1 MPKNLHKSKEKEFS
15 KNLGLFPEHVY
26 AAAKEN
32 VADTKIIEIVGEGQS
47 AEILAGNK

>member
-15 KNLGLFPEHVY
+15 KNLGLCLEHVY

-32 VADTKIIEIVGEGQS
+32 VAYTKNYRNS
-47 AEILAGNK
+47 W